1 MDKGD
6 IWIILFKDNNLYSPL
21 LCPLPIVVAFPAAPT
36 PSPTLPYP
44 SDSPYLPVESSF
56 APHTVP
62 AAGVE
67 DLPNAAGTA
76 GLNPDFEAATETHN
90 GAQLP
95 EQSEDGLQQEQL
107 PRQIHIQQHLKLH
120 FHNQG

>member
-1 MDKGD
+1 MHKGD
-6 IWIILFKDNNLYSPL
+6 IKIILFKDNNIYSPL
-21 LCPLPIVVAFPAAPT
+21 LCPLPAVVAFPAAPT

-62 AAGVE
+62 GAGVE

-76 GLNPDFEAATETHN
+76 GLNLDSEAATETHD
-90 GAQLP
+90 GQP
-95 EQSEDGLQQEQL
+95 EDELQQEQL